1 MELGCKGQFCFV
13 STLVLIPIYT
23 IGIFDRSLNCNNSY
37 YLFLRGIVLSFIS
50 FVSQSSGIS
59 LHIPKF
65 RSGKSSKSDSGQGS
79 SSDGP
84 LSDSQGSE
92 GSPPTERAP
101 AVKILTG
108 EGSRSN
114 SPTMER
120 SKLGGKRS
128 VESSSASIQMMLDPS
143 DAEFRPKGA
152 GSLKAYSYSHPPP
165 PSYRRVYL
173 QKRATSPS
181 TPEQP
186 LYPLEVNFSPAQESE
201 VRKSPD
207 EPLPSASPSEHDSAS
222 KPSFASFSEETRR
235 RLLKLNLQKKAA
247 EKRRQSEG
255 EREVT
260 SPPSDRS
267 DETPRDTPRERKIS
281 DQGVFE
287 SMDQLSSSSTSRSS
301 SAHSSK
307 NPSLD
312 SLHVSPQ
319 PQLDKVASL
328 PVTSHSETPRV
339 NDGGVK
345 TMSLPSE
352 ALREVVPRSNETVV
366 AVVKG
371 RGVVSGTLR
380 QFEPTRRPASL
391 DIPTKR
397 ENAEELRL
405 ARRSLGSEESSDTS
419 SDEGDEC
426 AISMSKT
433 FDEKLRILLDLGS
446 TFGNKEGENTHSDD
460 DKSSVRSEPPRR
472 LIANNDEMA
481 QRRASDEPG
490 RVYKIVGVNPSTDTH
505 DTVSTPYNTRT
516 HVPRHETPETEFRS
530 NSLREINTR
539 KYFAAPSPE
548 ERVSSQPPSPARTAA
563 RGGTPVSSD
572 KKVGDLRQR
581 FESSPSKGKVSGL
594 TPKSNQVKGREGA
607 PPVAR
612 KKIGS
617 VRTTT
622 PVSLKEFNVK
632 PVKTSAAPPVQVGGV
647 GRGVQRGTAQ
657 RPPESRAVSSRNI
670 RLESSPVKHSST
682 SPVRYSAE
690 RTDSG
695 VDRTTPRARPN
706 ANVATNERSK
716 GPPVVGKTHVPP
728 RVMNREYGSKS
739 KLLSHKDS
747 AKELL
752 PSKARL
758 SPRDVRG
765 SQTQSKLEKD
775 AQHIA
780 ELLEEMHS
788 ERYLHLSRQQSDISG
803 QAQKAAAQRAAIR
816 RRSLGDDNNPVT
828 LQMANSPA
836 DERENISTPTR
847 KEVSQGGYNTW
858 RPDVRPNSPQRG
870 GNNTRSAF
878 HTVKR

>member
-1 MELGCKGQFCFV
+1 M
-13 STLVLIPIYT
+13 
-23 IGIFDRSLNCNNSY
+23 
-37 YLFLRGIVLSFIS
+37 
-50 FVSQSSGIS
+50 
-59 LHIPKF
+59 
-65 RSGKSSKSDSGQGS
+65 
-79 SSDGP
+79 
-84 LSDSQGSE
+84 
-92 GSPPTERAP
+92 
-101 AVKILTG
+101 KILTG

-120 SKLGGKRS
+120 SKLGGKRG
-128 VESSSASIQMMLDPS
+128 VESSSSSIQMVLDPS

-165 PSYRRVYL
+165 PSYRRVNP
-173 QKRATSPS
+173 QKRSASPS

-186 LYPLEVNFSPAQESE
+186 FYPLEVNFSSAQESE
-201 VRKSPD
+201 MRKSPD
-207 EPLPSASPSEHDSAS
+207 EPLPSASPSEHDNAS

-260 SPPSDRS
+260 SPPSERS
-267 DETPRDTPRERKIS
+267 DETPRDAPRERKIS

-328 PVTSHSETPRV
+328 PVTSQSEMPRV
-339 NDGGVK
+339 NGSVK
-345 TMSLPSE
+345 TMSLPNE

-380 QFEPTRRPASL
+380 QFEPARRPASL

-446 TFGNKEGENTHSDD
+446 TFGNKESGGDTHSDD
-460 DKSSVRSEPPRR
+460 DKSSVRSEPQRR
-472 LIANNDEMA
+472 PITNSDEMA

-505 DTVSTPYNTRT
+505 ETVSTPYNTRS
-516 HVPRHETPETEFRS
+516 HVPRDAPRHDTPETELTS
-530 NSLREINTR
+530 NSLIEINTS
-539 KYFAAPSPE
+539 KYFAAPSTE
-548 ERVSSQPPSPARTAA
+548 ERASSQPHSPARTAA

-594 TPKSNQVKGREGA
+594 TPKSNQVRGRDYA

-632 PVKTSAAPPVQVGGV
+632 PVKTSAAQPVQVGGV
-647 GRGVQRGTAQ
+647 GRGVQRGTTQ

-682 SPVRYSAE
+682 SPVRYYSAE

-695 VDRTTPRARPN
+695 VDRTTLRARPN
-706 ANVATNERSK
+706 VNVATNERSK
-716 GPPVVGKTHVPP
+716 GPPVLGKTHVPP

-752 PSKARL
+752 PSKTRL

-816 RRSLGDDNNPVT
+816 RRRRSLGDDNNPVL

-836 DERENISTPTR
+836 GERENTSTPTGM
-847 KEVSQGGYNTW
+847 EVTQGGYNTW
-858 RPDVRPNSPQRG
+858 RPDVRPSSPQRG
-870 GNNTRSAF
+870 GNTTRSAV

>member
-1 MELGCKGQFCFV
+1 MV
-13 STLVLIPIYT
+13 
-23 IGIFDRSLNCNNSY
+23 
-37 YLFLRGIVLSFIS
+37 
-50 FVSQSSGIS
+50 
-59 LHIPKF
+59 
-65 RSGKSSKSDSGQGS
+65 
-79 SSDGP
+79 
-84 LSDSQGSE
+84 
-92 GSPPTERAP
+92 
-101 AVKILTG
+101 
-108 EGSRSN
+108 
-114 SPTMER
+114 
-120 SKLGGKRS
+120 
-128 VESSSASIQMMLDPS
+128 LDPS

-165 PSYRRVYL
+165 PSYRRVNL
-173 QKRATSPS
+173 QKRAASPS

-186 LYPLEVNFSPAQESE
+186 FYPLEVNFSSAQESE

-207 EPLPSASPSEHDSAS
+207 EPHSASPSEHDSAS

-260 SPPSDRS
+260 SPPSERS
-267 DETPRDTPRERKIS
+267 DETPRDAPRERKIS

-287 SMDQLSSSSTSRSS
+287 NMDQLSSSSTSRSS

-339 NDGGVK
+339 NGSVK
-345 TMSLPSE
+345 TMSLPNE
-352 ALREVVPRSNETVV
+352 AFREVVPRSNETVV

-380 QFEPTRRPASL
+380 QFEPARRPASL

-397 ENAEELRL
+397 DNAEELRL

-446 TFGNKEGENTHSDD
+446 TFGNKEGGGDAHSDD
-460 DKSSVRSEPPRR
+460 DKSSVRSEPQRR
-472 LIANNDEMA
+472 PIANSDEMS

-490 RVYKIVGVNPSTDTH
+490 RVYKIVGVNPSRDALE
-505 DTVSTPYNTRT
+505 TVSTPYNTRI
-516 HVPRHETPETEFRS
+516 HVPRDASRHETTETELRS
-530 NSLREINTR
+530 NSLIEMNTS
-539 KYFAAPSPE
+539 KYFATPSTE
-548 ERVSSQPPSPARTAA
+548 ERASSQPPSPARNAA
-563 RGGTPVSSD
+563 HGGTPVSSE

-594 TPKSNQVKGREGA
+594 TTKSNQVRGRDYA
-607 PPVAR
+607 PPAAR

-632 PVKTSAAPPVQVGGV
+632 PAGVKTSAAQPVQVGGV
-647 GRGVQRGTAQ
+647 ARGFQRGTVQ
-657 RPPESRAVSSRNI
+657 RPPESRTVSSRSI

-682 SPVRYSAE
+682 SPARYS
-690 RTDSG
+690 TDTSDSG
-695 VDRTTPRARPN
+695 VVRTTPRARPN

-728 RVMNREYGSKS
+728 RVMNREYGSKF

-752 PSKARL
+752 PSKTRMPA
-758 SPRDVRG
+758 RDVRG

-803 QAQKAAAQRAAIR
+803 QAQKAAAQRAAMRRR
-816 RRSLGDDNNPVT
+816 RRSLGDDSNPVA

-836 DERENISTPTR
+836 DESENTSAPTR
-847 KEVSQGGYNTW
+847 MEVSQGGYNTW
-858 RPDVRPNSPQRG
+858 RHEADVRPNSPQRG
-870 GNNTRSAF
+870 GNITRSAI

>member
-1 MELGCKGQFCFV
+1 
-13 STLVLIPIYT
+13 
-23 IGIFDRSLNCNNSY
+23 
-37 YLFLRGIVLSFIS
+37 
-50 FVSQSSGIS
+50 
-59 LHIPKF
+59 
-65 RSGKSSKSDSGQGS
+65 
-79 SSDGP
+79 
-84 LSDSQGSE
+84 
-92 GSPPTERAP
+92 
-101 AVKILTG
+101 
-108 EGSRSN
+108 
-114 SPTMER
+114 MER
-120 SKLGGKRS
+120 SKFGAKRG
-128 VESSSASIQMMLDPS
+128 VESSSASIQMVLDPS

-165 PSYRRVYL
+165 PSYRRVNP
-173 QKRATSPS
+173 QKRAASPS
-181 TPEQP
+181 APDQP
-186 LYPLEVNFSPAQESE
+186 FYPLEVNYSSAQESE

-207 EPLPSASPSEHDSAS
+207 EPPSASPSEHDSAS

-255 EREVT
+255 EKELT
-260 SPPSDRS
+260 PPPSERS
-267 DETPRDTPRERKIS
+267 DEAPRDAPRERKIS

-312 SLHVSPQ
+312 SLHVAPQ
-319 PQLDKVASL
+319 PQPDKVASL

-339 NDGGVK
+339 NGGAK
-345 TMSLPSE
+345 TMSLPNE

-380 QFEPTRRPASL
+380 QFEPARRPASL

-446 TFGNKEGENTHSDD
+446 TFGNKEGGGDAHSDD
-460 DKSSVRSEPPRR
+460 DKSSVRSEPQRR
-472 LIANNDEMA
+472 PIANSDEMA

-490 RVYKIVGVNPSTDTH
+490 RVYKIVGVNPSSDTLE
-505 DTVSTPYNTRT
+505 TVSTPYNTRT
-516 HVPRHETPETEFRS
+516 HVPREASRHETPETESRS
-530 NSLREINTR
+530 NSSIEINAS
-539 KYFAAPSPE
+539 KYFAAPSTE
-548 ERVSSQPPSPARTAA
+548 ERASSQPPSPARTAA

-594 TPKSNQVKGREGA
+594 TPRSNQVRGRDYA

-632 PVKTSAAPPVQVGGV
+632 PAGVKPSAAQPVQAGGV
-647 GRGVQRGTAQ
+647 VRGVQRGTAQ
-657 RPPESRAVSSRNI
+657 RPPESRAVSSRSI
-670 RLESSPVKHSST
+670 RLESSPAKHSST
-682 SPVRYSAE
+682 SPVRYSTE

-695 VDRTTPRARPN
+695 VDRTTPRGRPN
-706 ANVATNERSK
+706 DKNERSK

-728 RVMNREYGSKS
+728 RVMNREYGTKS

-752 PSKARL
+752 PSKTRVPA
-758 SPRDVRG
+758 RDVRG

-816 RRSLGDDNNPVT
+816 RRRRSLGDDNNPVT
-828 LQMANSPA
+828 LQMVNSPA
-836 DERENISTPTR
+836 DERENTSAPSGM
-847 KEVSQGGYNTW
+847 EVTQGGYNTW
-858 RPDVRPNSPQRG
+858 RHEADVRPNSPQRG
-870 GNNTRSAF
+870 GNTTRSAV

>member
-1 MELGCKGQFCFV
+1 M
-13 STLVLIPIYT
+13 
-23 IGIFDRSLNCNNSY
+23 
-37 YLFLRGIVLSFIS
+37 SF
-50 FVSQSSGIS
+50 FFQSSGIS

-65 RSGKSSKSDSGQGS
+65 RSGKTSKSDSGQGS

-92 GSPPTERAP
+92 GSPPSERAP
-101 AVKILTG
+101 VVKILTG

-120 SKLGGKRS
+120 SKLGGKKG
-128 VESSSASIQMMLDPS
+128 VESSFSSIQMVLDPS

-165 PSYRRVYL
+165 PSYRRVNP

-186 LYPLEVNFSPAQESE
+186 FYPLEVNFTSAQETE

-207 EPLPSASPSEHDSAS
+207 EPLPSASLSEPDSAS

-260 SPPSDRS
+260 SPLSERS
-267 DETPRDTPRERKIS
+267 DETPGDAPRERKIS

-312 SLHVSPQ
+312 SLHVSPH
-319 PQLDKVASL
+319 PQLGRVASL
-328 PVTSHSETPRV
+328 PVTSHGETPRV
-339 NDGGVK
+339 NGGVK
-345 TMSLPSE
+345 TLSLSNE

-380 QFEPTRRPASL
+380 QFEPARRPASL

-397 ENAEELRL
+397 ENAEEFRL

-446 TFGNKEGENTHSDD
+446 TFGNKAGGGDAHSDD
-460 DKSSVRSEPPRR
+460 DKSSVRSEPQRR
-472 LIANNDEMA
+472 LITNSDEMA

-505 DTVSTPYNTRT
+505 ETVSTQYNTRT
-516 HVPRHETPETEFRS
+516 HVPRDAPRQETPETELRS
-530 NSLREINTR
+530 NSSLEINTS
-539 KYFAAPSPE
+539 KYFTAPSTE
-548 ERVSSQPPSPARTAA
+548 KRASSQPPSPARTAA
-563 RGGTPVSSD
+563 RGGTPASSD

-581 FESSPSKGKVSGL
+581 FESSPSKGKVGGL
-594 TPKSNQVKGREGA
+594 TPNSNNQVRGRDYA

-632 PVKTSAAPPVQVGGV
+632 PVKTSAVQPVQVGGV

-657 RPPESRAVSSRNI
+657 RPPENRAVSSRNI

-682 SPVRYSAE
+682 SPVRYSVE

-695 VDRTTPRARPN
+695 VDRTTPRARPSV
-706 ANVATNERSK
+706 NVATNERSK
-716 GPPVVGKTHVPP
+716 GPPVAGKTHVPP

-739 KLLSHKDS
+739 KLLSHKES

-752 PSKARL
+752 PSKTRL

-816 RRSLGDDNNPVT
+816 RRRRSLGDDNNPVT

-836 DERENISTPTR
+836 GDRENTSTPTGM
-847 KEVSQGGYNTW
+847 EITQGGYNTW
-858 RPDVRPNSPQRG
+858 RLDVRPNSPQRG
-870 GNNTRSAF
+870 GNITRSGV
-878 HTVKR
+878 HTVRR

>member
-1 MELGCKGQFCFV
+1 
-13 STLVLIPIYT
+13 
-23 IGIFDRSLNCNNSY
+23 
-37 YLFLRGIVLSFIS
+37 
-50 FVSQSSGIS
+50 
-59 LHIPKF
+59 
-65 RSGKSSKSDSGQGS
+65 
-79 SSDGP
+79 
-84 LSDSQGSE
+84 
-92 GSPPTERAP
+92 
-101 AVKILTG
+101 
-108 EGSRSN
+108 
-114 SPTMER
+114 MER
-120 SKLGGKRS
+120 SKLGGKKGVDS
-128 VESSSASIQMMLDPS
+128 TLTSIQMMLDPS
-143 DAEFRPKGA
+143 DAEFRSKGA

-165 PSYRRVYL
+165 PSYRRGNL

-181 TPEQP
+181 TPEQAF
-186 LYPLEVNFSPAQESE
+186 YPLEVNFSSAQESD
-201 VRKSPD
+201 RKSPD
-207 EPLPSASPSEHDSAS
+207 EPLPSTSPSEQDSAS

-260 SPPSDRS
+260 SPPSERS
-267 DETPRDTPRERKIS
+267 DETPRDAPRERNIS

-319 PQLDKVASL
+319 PQLDKVPSL
-328 PVTSHSETPRV
+328 PVTSNSETPRV
-339 NDGGVK
+339 NGGLK
-345 TMSLPSE
+345 TVSLPNDAHRE
-352 ALREVVPRSNETVV
+352 AVPRSNETVV

-380 QFEPTRRPASL
+380 QFEPARRPASV
-391 DIPTKR
+391 DIPSKR

-446 TFGNKEGENTHSDD
+446 TFGNKQGGGDAHSDD
-460 DKSSVRSEPPRR
+460 DKSSVRSEPQRR
-472 LIANNDEMA
+472 PITNSDEMA

-490 RVYKIVGVNPSTDTH
+490 RVYKIVGVNPSIDNH
-505 DTVSTPYNTRT
+505 EIVSTPYNTRT
-516 HVPRHETPETEFRS
+516 RVPRDAPRHETPETELRS
-530 NSLREINTR
+530 NSLKEINTG
-539 KYFAAPSPE
+539 KYFAAPSTE
-548 ERVSSQPPSPARTAA
+548 ERASSQPASPARTAV
-563 RGGTPVSSD
+563 RGGTPSSSD
-572 KKVGDLRQR
+572 KKVGDLKQR
-581 FESSPSKGKVSGL
+581 FESSPSKVKVSGL
-594 TPKSNQVKGREGA
+594 TPKSNQVRGGDYA

-632 PVKTSAAPPVQVGGV
+632 PVKTSAAQPVQVGGV
-647 GRGVQRGTAQ
+647 ARGVQRGTAQ

-682 SPVRYSAE
+682 SPVRYSTE

-695 VDRTTPRARPN
+695 VHRTTPRARPN

-716 GPPVVGKTHVPP
+716 GPVVIGKTHMPP
-728 RVMNREYGSKS
+728 RVMNREYGTKS

-752 PSKARL
+752 PSKTRL

-788 ERYLHLSRQQSDISG
+788 ERFLHLSRQQSDISG
-803 QAQKAAAQRAAIR
+803 QAQKAAAQRAALRRR

-836 DERENISTPTR
+836 DERENISSPTGM
-847 KEVSQGGYNTW
+847 EVTQGGYNTW
-858 RPDVRPNSPQRG
+858 RDEADIRPYSPPRS
-870 GNNTRSAF
+870 GNTTRSAL

>member
-1 MELGCKGQFCFV
+1 
-13 STLVLIPIYT
+13 
-23 IGIFDRSLNCNNSY
+23 
-37 YLFLRGIVLSFIS
+37 
-50 FVSQSSGIS
+50 
-59 LHIPKF
+59 
-65 RSGKSSKSDSGQGS
+65 
-79 SSDGP
+79 
-84 LSDSQGSE
+84 
-92 GSPPTERAP
+92 
-101 AVKILTG
+101 
-108 EGSRSN
+108 
-114 SPTMER
+114 MER
-120 SKLGGKRS
+120 SKLGGKKG
-128 VESSSASIQMMLDPS
+128 VESSSTSIQMMLDPT

-165 PSYRRVYL
+165 PSYRRVNL
-173 QKRATSPS
+173 QKRTTSPS

-186 LYPLEVNFSPAQESE
+186 FYPLEVNFSSAQESE

-207 EPLPSASPSEHDSAS
+207 EPLPSALPSEQDSAS

-260 SPPSDRS
+260 SPPSERS

-287 SMDQLSSSSTSRSS
+287 SMEQLSSSSTSRSS

-319 PQLDKVASL
+319 PQLDKAPGL
-328 PVTSHSETPRV
+328 PVTSNSEMPRV
-339 NDGGVK
+339 NGGVK
-345 TMSLPSE
+345 TVSLPNE
-352 ALREVVPRSNETVV
+352 ALREALPRSNETVV

-397 ENAEELRL
+397 ENAEDLRL
-405 ARRSLGSEESSDTS
+405 ARRSMGSEESSDTS
-419 SDEGDEC
+419 SDEDDEC
-426 AISMSKT
+426 TISMSKT

-446 TFGNKEGENTHSDD
+446 TFGNKQGGGDTHSDD
-460 DKSSVRSEPPRR
+460 DKSSVRSEPQRR
-472 LIANNDEMA
+472 PITISDEMS

-490 RVYKIVGVNPSTDTH
+490 RVYKIVGVNPASDTH
-505 DTVSTPYNTRT
+505 ETVSTPYNART
-516 HVPRHETPETEFRS
+516 HVPRDVPRHETPETELRS
-530 NSLREINTR
+530 NSVKEINTS
-539 KYFAAPSPE
+539 KYFATPSTA
-548 ERVSSQPPSPARTAA
+548 ERACSQPASPVRTAGL
-563 RGGTPVSSD
+563 GGTPVSSD

-581 FESSPSKGKVSGL
+581 FESSPSKGKISGL
-594 TPKSNQVKGREGA
+594 TPKSNQIRGRDYA

-632 PVKTSAAPPVQVGGV
+632 PVKTPAAQPVQVGGV
-647 GRGVQRGTAQ
+647 ARGVQRGTAQ

-682 SPVRYSAE
+682 SPVRYN
-690 RTDSG
+690 TGSG
-695 VDRTTPRARPN
+695 VDRTTPRSRPN

-716 GPPVVGKTHVPP
+716 GPPVVGKTHMPP
-728 RVMNREYGSKS
+728 RVMNREYGTKS

-752 PSKARL
+752 PSKTRL

-816 RRSLGDDNNPVT
+816 RRRRSLGDDNNPVT
-828 LQMANSPA
+828 LQMTNSPA
-836 DERENISTPTR
+836 DGRENTSSPTGM
-847 KEVSQGGYNTW
+847 EVTHGGYNTW
-858 RPDVRPNSPQRG
+858 RREADIRPYSPQRG
-870 GNNTRSAF
+870 GNTTRSAV
-878 HTVKR
+878 HTAKR